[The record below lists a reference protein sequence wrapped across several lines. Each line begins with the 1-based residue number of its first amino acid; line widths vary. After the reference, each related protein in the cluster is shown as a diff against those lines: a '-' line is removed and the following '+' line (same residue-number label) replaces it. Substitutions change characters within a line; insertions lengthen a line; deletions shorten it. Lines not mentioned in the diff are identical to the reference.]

1 LIVPVQI
8 SSIVMDSTVAQ
19 LLEHPA
25 LWRAGRLL
33 QQPLANPSGYPALD
47 AHLPGGGWPK
57 TGLAECLLNTAG
69 IGELHLLAPLIRQLS
84 ASESRWV
91 VWVDPP
97 FIPYA
102 PALEALGIALER
114 MLIIHTRSHSE
125 ALWVLEQSCRSGAC
139 SLALAWLDER
149 QLRVQETRRL
159 QFAAQQGRMLTCL
172 FRPMTAAQQQSM
184 AELRLALTPADS
196 GALRV
201 DIRKRRGGWPIND
214 IRLEFDN
221 LQEKPSLGSLF
232 ERFMSLRSAET
243 HTADSHSH
251 SSSCDVGNSGLDRA
265 LGGGLSTTVGF
276 DQVLLP
282 LPVMH

>member
-1 LIVPVQI
+1 
-8 SSIVMDSTVAQ
+8 MDSTVAQ

-33 QQPLANPSGYPALD
+33 QQPLANPSGHAALD

-57 TGLAECLLNTAG
+57 TGLAECMLNTAG

-91 VWVDPP
+91 VWIDPP

-114 MLIIHTRSHSE
+114 MLVIHTRSHPE
-125 ALWVLEQSCRSGAC
+125 ALWVLEQACRSGAC

-149 QLRVQETRRL
+149 QLRVQDTRRL

-172 FRPMTAAQQQSM
+172 FRPMAAAQQQSM
-184 AELRLALTPADS
+184 AELRLVLTPADA

-201 DIRKRRGGWPIND
+201 DIRKRRGGWPISD
-214 IRLEFDN
+214 IRLEFDS

-232 ERFMSLRSAET
+232 ERFTSLRSTQARSDDRYRYSE
-243 HTADSHSH
+243 HRDAGDSAS
-251 SSSCDVGNSGLDRA
+251 DGTPA
-265 LGGGLSTTVGF
+265 GGVSTSVGF
-276 DQVLLP
+276 DQVP